1 MLVGGRPPPLEIAT
15 RARNPGGVRDEL
27 PGGTVTFLFSD
38 IEGSTRLL
46 DELGPE
52 RYAEALAEHRRRMR
66 AAFAAH
72 GGVEV
77 DTQGDAFFVAFP
89 DAAGALAAARR
100 AQAALADGPIRVRI
114 GLHSGEPLLTGEG
127 YVGVDVHRGARV
139 MSAGHGGQ
147 VLVSEATYALLD
159 GESGLTDLGL
169 HRLKDLTEPQ
179 RVWQLGDGEFPPLK
193 TLYQA
198 NLPVQPTPLVGR
210 EAELAQVLALLR
222 ESRLVT
228 LTGAGGSGKTRLA
241 LQAAAELVEEFK
253 DGVWWVSLAA
263 LRDPKLV
270 EPTIAQVVGAKEEL
284 QEHIGDR
291 RMLLLLDNLE
301 QVIEAATD
309 IAALLAATPHLKV
322 LVTSREPLQ
331 ISGEAK
337 YQLDPLPEDDAVEL
351 FLARAE
357 EREPLEAVR
366 AICRRLDGLPL
377 AIELAAARTRLLP
390 PAQLLVRLEQRLRLL
405 TGVRRDAPERQR
417 TLRATIAWSYDL
429 LDPEEQRLFARLAV
443 FAGSFEVEAAEAVCE
458 AQPDSLQSLLEKSL
472 LRRWSSG
479 RLGMLET
486 IHEYAGER
494 LEESGEQDE
503 LRRRHA
509 DHFAAMA
516 RQARREM
523 AGEREVSWLDRLDK
537 DHDNLR
543 AAHSWAVEAAPEV
556 NLTLVSSLRPFWH
569 RRGHVAEGRSW
580 LEPMLS
586 GAHEPS
592 SETATALADLAFLAL
607 RQGDTEVAQVATER
621 ALAEFEHLGD
631 RRGAADCFFHL
642 GWIAAEEG
650 DDEQAARFFEQNV
663 ELRRE
668 LDDRSGLAYA
678 LTNLGDLAVG
688 RGDARRAAS
697 ALEEGLALQRELRD
711 EWGTALAS
719 HNLAVAKLEIGEHAE
734 ATALLADAVQATHR
748 LGDRELLAAA
758 FEAVAALIVQDEPEV
773 AARLLGASQHAV
785 EELRAQRTATERAM
799 RDRTLETLRTAL
811 GAQSLRESYGEG
823 SSLELDELCAPTLGL
838 LRERA
843 ASSDAV
849 QCRP

>member
-1 MLVGGRPPPLEIAT
+1 VEIAT
-15 RARNPGGVRDEL
+15 PARNPGRVRDVL
-27 PGGTVTFLFSD
+27 PTGTVTFLFSD

-46 DELGPE
+46 DKLGD
-52 RYAEALAEHRRRMR
+52 RYAELLAEHHRRMR
-66 AAFAAH
+66 AAFEPR

-77 DTQGDAFFVAFP
+77 DTAGDAFFVAFERVT
-89 DAAGALAAARR
+89 DALASAAA
-100 AQAALADGPIRVRI
+100 AQEALVEIDLRVRMGI
-114 GLHSGEPLLTGEG
+114 HTGQPLLTETG
-127 YVGVDVHRGARV
+127 YVGMDVHRGARI

-147 VLVSEATYALLD
+147 VLLSDETKSLVEGD
-159 GESGLTDLGL
+159 DRLTDLGL

-179 RVWQLGDGEFPPLK
+179 RLWQLGDGEFPPLK
-193 TLYQA
+193 TLYQT

-210 EAELAQVLALLR
+210 EAELAEVIALLQD
-222 ESRLVT
+222 SRLVT

-241 LQAAAELVEEFK
+241 LQAAAELVDAYR

-309 IAALLAATPHLKV
+309 IAALLAATPHLRV

-377 AIELAAARTRLLP
+377 AVELAAARTRLLP
-390 PAQLLVRLEQRLRLL
+390 PAQLLVRLEQRLPLL

-688 RGDARRAAS
+688 RGDARYAAS
-697 ALEEGLALQRELRD
+697 ALEEGLALHRELRD

-719 HNLAVAKLEIGEHAE
+719 HNLAVAKLELGEHAE
-734 ATALLADAVQATHR
+734 AAALLADAIQATHR

-758 FEAVAALIVQDEPEV
+758 FEAVATLIVQDDPAT
-773 AARLLGASQHAV
+773 AARLLGASQRAV

-811 GAQSLRESYGEG
+811 GAQSLREAYGEG
-823 SSLELDELCAPTLGL
+823 ASLELDELYAPALGL